1 MGDVFFADVKV
12 GVQGQGDDAP
22 VGVPGDGGKGDPDVA
37 EEVGRAGG
45 AWGRVVVDAGAL
57 DVGVGVSSMAKRAG
71 PSGSATHATCRVRN
85 EARISERRP
94 RTRRK
99 W

>member
-57 DVGVGVSSMAKRAG
+57 DVGAVPRGGSVVDGEAG
-71 PSGSATHATCRVRN
+71 GAIGECDACDVPG
-85 EARISERRP
+85 EE
-94 RTRRK
+94 
-99 W
+99 